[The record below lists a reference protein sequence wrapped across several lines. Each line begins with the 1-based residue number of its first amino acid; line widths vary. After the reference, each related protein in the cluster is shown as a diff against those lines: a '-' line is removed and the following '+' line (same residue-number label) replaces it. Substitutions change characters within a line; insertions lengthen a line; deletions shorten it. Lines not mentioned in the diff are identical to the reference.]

1 MSIVFVAL
9 SLLAWI
15 MSRHSE
21 CCVCFRYICTYDSYK
36 ETVIKVLQSRS
47 DYVPK
52 LSIAILIL
60 SIGPDQ
66 PYRRYRLCML
76 FRRVDFG
83 LTSARQR
90 RTVLSMPV
98 MGQS

>member
-60 SIGPDQ
+60 SIGPVLGD
-66 PYRRYRLCML
+66 RLVTDGDGIVVPGVSCM
-76 FRRVDFG
+76 
-83 LTSARQR
+83 
-90 RTVLSMPV
+90 
-98 MGQS
+98 